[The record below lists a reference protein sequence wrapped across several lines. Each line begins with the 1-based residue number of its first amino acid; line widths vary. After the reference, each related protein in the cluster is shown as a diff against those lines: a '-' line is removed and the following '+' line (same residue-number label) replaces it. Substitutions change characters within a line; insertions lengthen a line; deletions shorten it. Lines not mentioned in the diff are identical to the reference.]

1 MEKDK
6 PLLESEFRKIFV
18 AQFGL
23 MLDML
28 VTIGTLNAVLADQGV
43 LPLDKMKEARR
54 IVENLP
60 KVVALRQLASE
71 IQDPASIL
79 ELLKNFQGPIQ

>member
-1 MEKDK
+1 
-6 PLLESEFRKIFV
+6 
-18 AQFGL
+18 